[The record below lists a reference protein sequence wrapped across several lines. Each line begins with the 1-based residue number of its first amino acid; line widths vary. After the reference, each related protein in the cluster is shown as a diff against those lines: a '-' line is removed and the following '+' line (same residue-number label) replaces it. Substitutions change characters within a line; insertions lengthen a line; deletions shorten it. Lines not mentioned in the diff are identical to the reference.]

1 VAAAIPL
8 EKRYTVDEDTGCWLW
23 VGKRTADGRGEF
35 MRNGR
40 RYYGYRVFYEMANG
54 PIPEGLVIDHRCENP
69 PCVNPEHLEAVPQRI
84 NARRG
89 GAAKL
94 TEEQVAE
101 IRASDELQRVLAER
115 YGVAACTISNIL
127 AGRRWA

>member
-54 PIPEGLVIDHRCENP
+54 PIPEGLVIDHREIILP
-69 PCVNPEHLEAVPQRI
+69 RGVRGLDPEPI
-84 NARRG
+84 D
-89 GAAKL
+89 
-94 TEEQVAE
+94 
-101 IRASDELQRVLAER
+101 ASSVGTHVLIDNR
-115 YGVAACTISNIL
+115 TDLPDGHD
-127 AGRRWA
+127 